1 MFSETSVFQVA
12 QIRYIVLDIE
22 QSIEFYTSK
31 LGFELKQ
38 QFGSAMA
45 IVSFDDIELW
55 LVGPKAST
63 SKPMPDGAKPLPGG
77 WARFVLPVVNLDELV
92 TRLLSEGVH
101 FRHQVFAGPCGKQA
115 LCVDP
120 SGNVV
125 ELFEIS
131 G

>member
-1 MFSETSVFQVA
+1 MA
-12 QIRYIVLDIE
+12 QIRYIVLDVE

-38 QFGSAMA
+38 QFGVAMA
-45 IVSFDDIELW
+45 IVSFGDIELW
-55 LVGPKAST
+55 LAGPKASA

-77 WARFVLPVVNLDELV
+77 WARFVLPVANLDELA
-92 TRLLSEGVH
+92 TRLLSEGVD
-101 FRHQVFAGPCGKQA
+101 FRSEIVVGPVVKQA

-125 ELFEIS
+125 ELFETS